1 MSVVLPILV
10 LITQT
15 IKSPMLRI
23 LIADDHE
30 IVRKGV
36 RDVIEGHPGWQV
48 CAEASDGQQAL
59 EFALKEKPDIA
70 VLDVT
75 LPILN
80 GIAVTQRLRKE
91 QPHVRVLLFTMHD
104 DDDTVSR
111 GLAAGARGYVL
122 KSDSES
128 HLEAAISALGAN
140 RPYFSA
146 PVSELLLDAALNER
160 KRSKLESFTIRELEV
175 AQLIAEGNSN
185 KQIGRLLDISIKTV
199 ESHRAAAMRK
209 AGVHTAAEFVRF
221 AIKHNLIQP

>member
-1 MSVVLPILV
+1 
-10 LITQT
+10 
-15 IKSPMLRI
+15 MLRI
-23 LIADDHE
+23 IIADDHE

-36 RDVIEGHPGWQV
+36 RDVVEAHAGWQV
-48 CAEASDGQQAL
+48 CGEASDGQAAYDL
-59 EFALKEKPDIA
+59 AVREKPDIA

-75 LPILN
+75 LPLIN
-80 GIAVTQRLRKE
+80 GIALTRRLRKDV
-91 QPHVRVLLFTMHD
+91 PALRVLLFTIHD
-104 DDDTVSR
+104 DDETVSG

-146 PVSELLLDAALNER
+146 PVSELLLDAALNDR
-160 KRSKLESFTIRELEV
+160 KKSRLESFTDRELEV

-185 KQIGRLLDISIKTV
+185 KQIARVLDISIKTV

-209 AGVHTAAEFVRF
+209 AGVRTAAEFVRF
-221 AIKHNLIQP
+221 AIKHNLIQA

>member
-1 MSVVLPILV
+1 MSASLPVLV

-48 CAEASDGQQAL
+48 CAEAADGQQAL
-59 EFALKEKPDIA
+59 ELALKEKPDIA

-80 GIAVTQRLRKE
+80 GIAVTQKLRKE
-91 QPHVRVLLFTMHD
+91 HPHVRVLLFTMHD

-160 KRSKLESFTIRELEV
+160 KHSKLESFTIRELEV

>member
-75 LPILN
+75 MPILN